1 MEREKEAAR
10 TLALRGERDKALA
23 VLRRKKYKE
32 GLLLD
37 AGAKLDNVEQ
47 LTHSIEAAQ
56 LDAAVVAGLE
66 AGKDAL
72 DALQKV
78 PAAAAAALAR

>member
-1 MEREKEAAR
+1 MEKEKVAAR
-10 TLALRGERDKALA
+10 ALGLRGERDKALA

-32 GLLLD
+32 QLLTD
-37 AGAKLDNVEQ
+37 AAAKLDNVEM
-47 LTHSIEAAQ
+47 LTHSIESAQ
-56 LDAAVVAGLE
+56 LNAAVAAGLE

-78 PAAAAAALAR
+78 GLYPFRF